1 MDPNSGNQTWS
12 KWRWTVYPG
21 RRLALPFEPI
31 KLAIANFTSRQFG
44 HAGRMRITEQ
54 LDHYV
59 IELLTEGKPAHDPD
73 FVRAMARSFE
83 TFFTSQFGANTRTTL
98 DPPTFMA
105 GSRQDGSPRDQLI
118 ILPTINFR
126 EMAKG

>member
-1 MDPNSGNQTWS
+1 MNPNSGNQTWS
-12 KWRWTVYPG
+12 KWQWTVYPG

-31 KLAIANFTSRQFG
+31 KLAIANFTTRQFG
-44 HAGRMRITEQ
+44 RAGRMRITEK

-73 FVRAMARSFE
+73 FVQITARQFE
-83 TFFTSQFGANTRTTL
+83 NFFTSQFGVSTRTMQA
-98 DPPTFMA
+98 PPTFMA
-105 GSRQDGSPRDQLI
+105 GSRQDGSSRDQLI